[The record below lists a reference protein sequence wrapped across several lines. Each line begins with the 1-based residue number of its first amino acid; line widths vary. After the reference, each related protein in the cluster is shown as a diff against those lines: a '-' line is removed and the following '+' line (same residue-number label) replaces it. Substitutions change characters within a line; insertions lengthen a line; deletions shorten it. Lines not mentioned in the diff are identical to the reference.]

1 MNSLFDNPQAKKNI
15 ERLYQCKLDELPISY
30 EFLKIETSFGDTNI
44 IMTGPE
50 DKPPLVLLH
59 GFNGCAPIVIEALI
73 ELVNDFRI
81 YAIDII
87 GQPNLSTETRP
98 SMEDNSYGQWM
109 YEILSRLNI
118 RDVYLVGISF
128 GGFISWKTLV
138 FEEKRI
144 SKAFLIVPA
153 GIVNSSPLT
162 VLWHIFLPM
171 RLYKWRKKMKYVHQ
185 FLRALFTERN
195 EFSAAFLSK
204 VFLHFESD
212 STSTPIITEQEAQI
226 ITTPIH
232 IIAAEKDLLFPG
244 KKVIKRAQQIFLS
257 LESSLL
263 LENTRHIPGLQANKE
278 IVEVIRRNL

>member
-1 MNSLFDNPQAKKNI
+1 
-15 ERLYQCKLDELPISY
+15 
-30 EFLKIETSFGDTNI
+30 
-44 IMTGPE
+44 
-50 DKPPLVLLH
+50 
-59 GFNGCAPIVIEALI
+59 
-73 ELVNDFRI
+73 
-81 YAIDII
+81 
-87 GQPNLSTETRP
+87 
-98 SMEDNSYGQWM
+98 
-109 YEILSRLNI
+109 
-118 RDVYLVGISF
+118 
-128 GGFISWKTLV
+128 
-138 FEEKRI
+138 
-144 SKAFLIVPA
+144 
-153 GIVNSSPLT
+153 
-162 VLWHIFLPM
+162 
-171 RLYKWRKKMKYVHQ
+171 MKYVHQ